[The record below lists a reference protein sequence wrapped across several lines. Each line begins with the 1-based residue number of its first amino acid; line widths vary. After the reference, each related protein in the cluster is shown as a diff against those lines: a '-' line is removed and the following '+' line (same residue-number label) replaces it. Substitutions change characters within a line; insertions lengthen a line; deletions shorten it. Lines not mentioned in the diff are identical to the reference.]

1 MLKTIFV
8 ILITTRDVY
17 VSITINFYVE
27 YLLYLLIHHEAG
39 TLPFCQK
46 KIYILKLVV

>member
-17 VSITINFYVE
+17 VSITIDFYLNFYVE
-27 YLLYLLIHHEAG
+27 YFII
-39 TLPFCQK
+39 F
-46 KIYILKLVV
+46 IDSS